1 MLRFAQV
8 EDDRNKVVSALAQL
22 EARSAIARLRK
33 GSRMNSSEA
42 SLALI
47 SLAAEMRRMIE
58 QPVNPTVL
66 EAASSTI
73 DRYCLRAMDAA
84 QLGCAIVARDI
95 LQDSQQTPFAAP
107 GTGSSRRELDGS
119 RKMSGVPET
128 RKPQTGP
135 AIRTHPNY
143 HRDYRLSETP
153 CNWLPSMSFEPVRPK
168 PDRRRDANPL
178 QSK

>member
-1 MLRFAQV
+1 
-8 EDDRNKVVSALAQL
+8 
-22 EARSAIARLRK
+22 
-33 GSRMNSSEA
+33 MNSSEA

-95 LQDSQQTPFAAP
+95 LQAPDMRFIASDKELLEAAVAEGFA
-107 GTGSSRRELDGS
+107 
-119 RKMSGVPET
+119 VWN
-128 RKPQTGP
+128 P
-135 AIRTHPNY
+135 A
-143 HRDYRLSETP
+143 D
-153 CNWLPSMSFEPVRPK
+153 
-168 PDRRRDANPL
+168 
-178 QSK
+178 

>member
-1 MLRFAQV
+1 VAEQGSDKMLRFAQV

-95 LQDSQQTPFAAP
+95 LQAPDMRFIASDKELLEAAVAEGFA
-107 GTGSSRRELDGS
+107 
-119 RKMSGVPET
+119 VWN
-128 RKPQTGP
+128 P
-135 AIRTHPNY
+135 A
-143 HRDYRLSETP
+143 D
-153 CNWLPSMSFEPVRPK
+153 
-168 PDRRRDANPL
+168 
-178 QSK
+178 

>member
-1 MLRFAQV
+1 MAEQGSDKMLRFAQV

-95 LQDSQQTPFAAP
+95 LQAPDMRFIASDKELLEAAVAEGFA
-107 GTGSSRRELDGS
+107 
-119 RKMSGVPET
+119 VWN
-128 RKPQTGP
+128 P
-135 AIRTHPNY
+135 A
-143 HRDYRLSETP
+143 D
-153 CNWLPSMSFEPVRPK
+153 
-168 PDRRRDANPL
+168 
-178 QSK
+178 

>member
-95 LQDSQQTPFAAP
+95 LQAPDMRFIASDKELLEAAVAEGFA
-107 GTGSSRRELDGS
+107 
-119 RKMSGVPET
+119 VWN
-128 RKPQTGP
+128 P
-135 AIRTHPNY
+135 A
-143 HRDYRLSETP
+143 D
-153 CNWLPSMSFEPVRPK
+153 
-168 PDRRRDANPL
+168 
-178 QSK
+178 